1 MDGIKH
7 SRQFAEIE
15 RLVSDYFQCHLA
27 PVMSK
32 TEAYLTKKQGEE
44 MKEYSTSL
52 GGILSMMASSA
63 QPMSD
68 PYQVLKVTGEWNSKK
83 TEDYIEMCK
92 DKISKAT
99 DIQQDLAYLAGK
111 WRDSVVQE
119 VGRERYDALSE
130 QLGGDLAYAYMDYRV
145 EQLMIDK
152 LVKDRMPKSSADY
165 IIRKAAQSSLL
176 GLSQTL
182 SRSPLAEEIEARGE
196 AAYRPSKLEKGA
208 GHILGASADAVMMG
222 GVGSWASLA
231 KFIGAD
237 VAISAVASHF
247 EPKKPETLS
256 VEQCIS
262 KGVFGSKRNVFDGFR
277 KEAATIQTGKSELI
291 TAANEQLKKKI
302 PVLNFDFSGWMHSWN
317 NNPFGINGFSEFKIS
332 GFNEKEH
339 GKDAPRYKN
348 VPLVV
353 APGQEEAYLND
364 LAKKKGTSATPTPK
378 QTQPEAEQKEKV
390 ETEEPQPVI
399 SPEKN
404 IPGEQTEQTN
414 TNGWSGLLGTLGLD
428 GMGDITGNLGYV
440 MAMLP
445 DILLGAFTGKTQTLR
460 FGDNLLPIASIV
472 AGIFV
477 RNPLLKMLLV
487 GLGGVNLLNKAGHE
501 ALQGRAKGK
510 LHEDAGYDVQYRRYA
525 DEPLNPR
532 IVNPILQG
540 STLIATIDRVP
551 CTIQLTSTVADAYRA
566 GALPLHT
573 LANAVL
579 AKSDQLRR
587 IASQNY
593 DDGQQ
598 ETIVR
603 TRGIQ

>member
-1 MDGIKH
+1 
-7 SRQFAEIE
+7 
-15 RLVSDYFQCHLA
+15 
-27 PVMSK
+27 
-32 TEAYLTKKQGEE
+32 
-44 MKEYSTSL
+44 
-52 GGILSMMASSA
+52 
-63 QPMSD
+63 
-68 PYQVLKVTGEWNSKK
+68 
-83 TEDYIEMCK
+83 MCK
-92 DKISKAT
+92 EKISKAT

-182 SRSPLAEEIEARGE
+182 SRSPLAEEIEACGE

-208 GHILGASADAVMMG
+208 GHVLGASTDAVMMG

-237 VAISAVASHF
+237 VAISAVASRF

-262 KGVFGSKRNVFDGFR
+262 KGVFGSRQNVFDGFR

-317 NNPFGINGFSEFKIS
+317 NNPFGINGFSEFNIS

-339 GKDAPRYKN
+339 GKDARNKN
-348 VPLVV
+348 VPLVI

-364 LAKKKGTSATPTPK
+364 LAKKKSTSAKLKPE

-390 ETEEPQPVI
+390 ETEEPHPVI

-404 IPGEQTEQTN
+404 IPGEQTEQVN

-445 DILLGAFTGKTQTLR
+445 DILLGAFTGKTQSLR

-472 AGIFV
+472 ASIFV

-487 GLGGVNLLNKAGHE
+487 GLGGANLLNKAGHE
-501 ALQGRAKGK
+501 ALQERTEGK
-510 LHEDAGYDVQYRRYA
+510 LLKVISDDVQYRRYA

-551 CTIQLTSTVADAYRA
+551 CTIQLTPTVADAYRT
-566 GALPLHT
+566 GALPLNT

-587 IASQNY
+587 IVSQNY

>member
-32 TEAYLTKKQGEE
+32 TQAYLTKKQGEE

-130 QLGGDLAYAYMDYRV
+130 QLGSDLAYAYMDYRV

-208 GHILGASADAVMMG
+208 GHVLGASADAVMMG

-237 VAISAVASHF
+237 VAISAVASRF

-317 NNPFGINGFSEFKIS
+317 NNPFGINGFSEFNIS
-332 GFNEKEH
+332 GFNEKGH
-339 GKDAPRYKN
+339 GKDARYRN
-348 VPLVV
+348 VPLVIV
-353 APGQEEAYLND
+353 PGQEEAYLND
-364 LAKKKGTSATPTPK
+364 LAKKKSTSAKLKPE

-390 ETEEPQPVI
+390 ETEEPHPVI

-404 IPGEQTEQTN
+404 IPGEQTEQVN

-445 DILLGAFTGKTQTLR
+445 DILLGAFTGKTQSLR

-487 GLGGVNLLNKAGHE
+487 GLGGANLLNKAGHE
-501 ALQGRAKGK
+501 ALQERTEGK

-551 CTIQLTSTVADAYRA
+551 CTIQLTQTVADAYRA
-566 GALPLHT
+566 GALPLNT

>member
-1 MDGIKH
+1 M
-7 SRQFAEIE
+7 
-15 RLVSDYFQCHLA
+15 
-27 PVMSK
+27 
-32 TEAYLTKKQGEE
+32 
-44 MKEYSTSL
+44 
-52 GGILSMMASSA
+52 
-63 QPMSD
+63 
-68 PYQVLKVTGEWNSKK
+68 
-83 TEDYIEMCK
+83 
-92 DKISKAT
+92 
-99 DIQQDLAYLAGK
+99 
-111 WRDSVVQE
+111 
-119 VGRERYDALSE
+119 SE

-182 SRSPLAEEIEARGE
+182 SRSPLAEDIEARGE

-208 GHILGASADAVMMG
+208 GHVLGASADAVMMG

-237 VAISAVASHF
+237 VAMSAVASRF

-317 NNPFGINGFSEFKIS
+317 NNPFGIS
-332 GFNEKEH
+332 GFNEKER
-339 GKDAPRYKN
+339 GKDAGYKN
-348 VPLVV
+348 IPLVV

-364 LAKKKGTSATPTPK
+364 LAKMNGTEAK
-378 QTQPEAEQKEKV
+378 INLEQTRPEMEQREKV
-390 ETEEPQPVI
+390 ETENRQAVI

-404 IPGEQTEQTN
+404 IPGEQMDQAN

-428 GMGDITGNLGYV
+428 GMSDITGNLGYV

-445 DILLGAFTGKTQTLR
+445 DILLGAFTGKTQSLR

-472 AGIFV
+472 AGMFV

-487 GLGGVNLLNKAGHE
+487 GLGGMNLLNKAGHE
-501 ALQGRAKGK
+501 ALQGRAEGK
-510 LHEDAGYDVQYRRYA
+510 LQAVVGNDVQYRRYA

-532 IVNPILQG
+532 IINPLLQG

-551 CTIQLTSTVADAYRA
+551 YTIQLTPTVANAYHN
-566 GALPLHT
+566 GALPLNT